1 MRYRTLGA
9 TGLEVSV
16 VGLGTNSFGRRA
28 DARRSKEVLAVAV
41 DSGINLIDT
50 ANIYGGGASE
60 ALIGEALGGWLKSR
74 RPELVIATKVGI
86 RTGEGPNRAGASRQH
101 ILAEVE
107 RSLKRLRT
115 DYIDLLQ
122 MHVWDP
128 RTPLEETL
136 ATLDDL
142 VRRGLV
148 RYVGASN
155 YRAWEVVRARW
166 VSDLGRLVPF
176 QSVQLSYSLVDRTV
190 ETEVVPALQHLG
202 MGLIAYYPL
211 AGGILT
217 GKYGEGVP
225 AGSRAAVDPRFHG
238 RIDDRNLALAREV
251 ARQAHELG
259 RKPGALALA
268 WLIGRPA
275 VSSAIAGA
283 TQAAQV
289 AENVEAAEMEIP
301 EDTRTALDRASEAS
315 RWAPPFGLVRPEG
328 E

>member
-1 MRYRTLGA
+1 MRYRTLGR

-28 DARRSKEVLAVAV
+28 DARRSKEVLAAAV
-41 DSGINLIDT
+41 EAGINLIDT
-50 ANIYGGGASE
+50 ANTYGSGASE
-60 ALIGEALGGWLKSR
+60 TLIGEALGGWLKSR
-74 RPELVIATKVGI
+74 RPDLVIATKVGI

-101 ILAEVE
+101 ILSEVE

-122 MHVWDP
+122 MHIWDP

-136 ATLDDL
+136 AALDDL
-142 VRRGLV
+142 VQRGLV
-148 RYVGASN
+148 RYIGASN
-155 YRAWEVVRARW
+155 YRAWEIVRARW
-166 VSDLGRLVPF
+166 VSDVRNLVPF
-176 QSVQLSYSLVDRTV
+176 QSVQLSYSLADRTV
-190 ETEVVPALQHLG
+190 ETEVVPALRHLG

-217 GKYGEGVP
+217 GKYSEGIP
-225 AGSRAAVDPRFHG
+225 TGSRAAVDPRFHG
-238 RIDDRNLALAREV
+238 RINDHNLGVAREV
-251 ARQAHELG
+251 ARQAHEIG
-259 RKPGALALA
+259 RTPGVLALA

-289 AENVEAAEMEIP
+289 VENIEAADLEIP
-301 EDTRTALDRASEAS
+301 RDTEIALERASEAS
-315 RWAPPFGLVRPEG
+315 RWMPPFGLVRPEG